1 MLYYFLILI
10 LAILFDPFT
19 SISLTVTAT
28 VLIAW
33 NYKIRPALIAAFI
46 LGILVDIAA
55 QKTLGVSS
63 LILLGVAGI
72 TLAVSQ
78 ILEAEMTWVL
88 IILAV
93 AAEAIWQL
101 YFTGSLALN
110 NLLLQAIATG
120 LLWFIG
126 LILKRQEGVYLKT

>member
-1 MLYYFLILI
+1 MLYYFIILI

-19 SISLTVTAT
+19 SISLTVTAA

-93 AAEAIWQL
+93 IAEAVWQL
-101 YFTGSLALN
+101 YFSGSLTLN